1 MQKSTRLGTERT
13 GGGARHLDQF
23 GGIAQSEERAAL
35 NRKAAGADPAS
46 PSIQDVLPTIQA
58 EPARWRVRIG
68 KPENLCKQCVL
79 V

>member
-1 MQKSTRLGTERT
+1 
-13 GGGARHLDQF
+13 
-23 GGIAQSEERAAL
+23 
-35 NRKAAGADPAS
+35 
-46 PSIQDVLPTIQA
+46 VLPTIQA